1 MARLM
6 SSTELHQ
13 RMETEED
20 FLLIDVNDPDQ
31 FQEEH
36 IPGAINIPLTELPS
50 RARKDLSKNQRIV
63 VYGANHEA
71 ERSTQAADLLEEV
84 GFRKVSDFDGGLDAW
99 KRAGYQTAGKKPEVV
114 GEIAPPS

>member
-20 FLLIDVNDPDQ
+20 FLLIDVNDPEQ

-36 IPGAINIPLTELPS
+36 IPGAINIPLSELATQ
-50 RARKDLSKNQRIV
+50 ARRELNKNQRIV
-63 VYGANHEA
+63 VYAENHEE
-71 ERSTQAADLLEEV
+71 ERSTQAANLMEEL
-84 GFRKVSDFDGGLDAW
+84 GFRKVSDFDGGLEAW
-99 KRAGYQTAGKKPEVV
+99 KRAGYQTLGKKPETI
-114 GEIAPPS
+114 GLINLP